1 MSESSEP
8 TEPNPLVSYYHQYI
22 GDPTR
27 TSDIY
32 AGFGLFFLGLGLALA
47 GIVVFLYSATLDP
60 TTDAFYA
67 IRQLAGVSAS
77 VGLLGLLLGIVVLL
91 PVDRRMLAVAGGGVA
106 VCLVA
111 VVRFVTVYPYNWN
124 VESAPDYSAEVVAI
138 YSVGFVLLIAATGV
152 ALVAHRVDRA
162 AEGTAAETD
171 TEEAEEE
178 TVTDA
183 EVQADIDR
191 ELGDAELSWGGVEK
205 RETTRLE
212 LDTGPVDDVDR
223 ESLPESGIETRTG
236 ADGVDDAVSQL
247 KGLQGGDV
255 ETTSGE
261 STDDQAT
268 ALRELREQQQEAD
281 DGEPS
286 LLSRILARL
295 QDLF

>member
-8 TEPNPLVSYYHQYI
+8 TDPNPLVSYYHQYI

-91 PVDRRMLAVAGGGVA
+91 PVDRRMLAVAGGGAA

-124 VESAPDYSAEVVAI
+124 VESAPDYSAQVVAI

-162 AEGTAAETD
+162 AEGTAAETATAED
-171 TEEAEEE
+171 EEE

-223 ESLPESGIETRTG
+223 ESLPESSVETRTG
-236 ADGVDDAVSQL
+236 SDGVDDAVSQL
-247 KGLQGGDV
+247 RGLQGGDV
-255 ETTSGE
+255 ETASGE
-261 STDDQAT
+261 STDDQAA
-268 ALRELREQQQEAD
+268 ALRELREQQRESD
-281 DGEPS
+281 DDES
-286 LLSRILARL
+286 SVLNRLRELL
-295 QDLF
+295 